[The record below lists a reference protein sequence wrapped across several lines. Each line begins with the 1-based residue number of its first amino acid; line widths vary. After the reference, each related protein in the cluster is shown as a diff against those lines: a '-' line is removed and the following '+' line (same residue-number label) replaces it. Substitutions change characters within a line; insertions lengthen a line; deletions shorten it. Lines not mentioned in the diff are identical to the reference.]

1 MESSSAGRSEVV
13 VVDVQM
19 PFMSMVTFM
28 VKWTLAS
35 IPAFIIL
42 FILFTVLGAIVAGI
56 FAGMFAG
63 LAR

>member
-1 MESSSAGRSEVV
+1 MVLSNAGRSEVV
-13 VVDVQM
+13 VTDVQM

-35 IPAFIIL
+35 IPALIIL
-42 FILFTVLGAIVAGI
+42 AVLAAILVTA

-63 LAR
+63 LTSG

>member
-1 MESSSAGRSEVV
+1 MTSSDTDRSEVV

-35 IPAFIIL
+35 IPALIIL
-42 FILFTVLGAIVAGI
+42 AVIAAVL
-56 FAGMFAG
+56 AGMFAG
-63 LAR
+63 LFSGLASS

>member
-1 MESSSAGRSEVV
+1 MTSSDVHRSEVV

-35 IPAFIIL
+35 IPALLIL
-42 FILFTVLGAIVAGI
+42 LVIAAV

-63 LAR
+63 FFSGLVRS

>member
-1 MESSSAGRSEVV
+1 MTSSDTDRSEVV

-35 IPAFIIL
+35 IPALIIL
-42 FILFTVLGAIVAGI
+42 AVIAAVL
-56 FAGMFAG
+56 AGMFAG
-63 LAR
+63 LFSGLASG

>member
-1 MESSSAGRSEVV
+1 MESTSTIRSEVV

-28 VKWTLAS
+28 IKWAVAA

-42 FILFTVLGAIVAGI
+42 ALFSALVSGVFIAL
-56 FAGMFAG
+56 FAGFMQP
-63 LAR
+63 

>member
-1 MESSSAGRSEVV
+1 MTSSDTDRSEVV

-35 IPAFIIL
+35 IPALIIL
-42 FILFTVLGAIVAGI
+42 AVIAAVL
-56 FAGMFAG
+56 AGMFGGLFWG
-63 LAR
+63 LATG

>member
-1 MESSSAGRSEVV
+1 MTSSDTDRSEVV

-35 IPAFIIL
+35 IPALIIL
-42 FILFTVLGAIVAGI
+42 AVITAVL
-56 FAGMFAG
+56 AGMFAG
-63 LAR
+63 LFSGLASS

>member
-1 MESSSAGRSEVV
+1 MTPSDADRSEVV

-35 IPAFIIL
+35 IPALIIL
-42 FILFTVLGAIVAGI
+42 AIIAAVL
-56 FAGMFAG
+56 AGMFGGLFWG
-63 LAR
+63 LASG

>member
-1 MESSSAGRSEVV
+1 MTSSDANRSEVV

-35 IPAFIIL
+35 IPALIIL
-42 FILFTVLGAIVAGI
+42 VVIAGVL
-56 FAGMFAG
+56 AGMFAG
-63 LAR
+63 FFSGLVRS

>member
-1 MESSSAGRSEVV
+1 MTSSDAHRSEVV

-35 IPAFIIL
+35 IPALIIL
-42 FILFTVLGAIVAGI
+42 VVIAAV
-56 FAGMFAG
+56 FAG
-63 LAR
+63 LFAGFFSGLVRS

>member
-1 MESSSAGRSEVV
+1 MDRTEVV

-28 VKWTLAS
+28 VKWVLAS

-42 FILFTVLGAIVAGI
+42 ALLGVVLAGVLG
-56 FAGMFAG
+56 GMFMG
-63 LAR
+63 LSGS